1 MQNRI
6 VLYRD
11 HPPQYLDM
19 DIGNGSRG
27 VKVRY
32 AEIMKKGGKVISIRV
47 EANVFPF
54 VIETVRSLS
63 LSFRYY
69 EWWID

>member
-11 HPPQYLDM
+11 HPPSHLDT
-19 DIGNGSRG
+19 DNSGSRSG

-32 AEIMKKGGKVISIRV
+32 AEIMKKGGKVVGIRV
-47 EANVFPF
+47 EGNVFPF
-54 VIETVRSLS
+54 VIQTVRPPSYSL
-63 LSFRYY
+63 LTVV
-69 EWWID
+69 D